1 MQQLCDVGHHSGI
14 GQDGFY
20 APYAAIDVRGLA
32 RVPKGISPEVAA
44 IATDAVATAYHAIY
58 RRGEIKQTET
68 VFLFGL
74 GGLGFNALQLL
85 LDIGARVVV
94 SDIRPEILEEAAA
107 IGVPKSD
114 LVPVGEPVQKF
125 VTDKGLT
132 GKIDAVLDF
141 VGTHQ
146 TFEDAQQI
154 AWNDVEDGFQWLHAN
169 IAEIGGCPEKVV
181 VGGISAGGQLTASLT
196 LSQHLGHFGK
206 ELPLIAGQVLII
218 PCLVNPDCY
227 DGHLKRLKHPAVSSY
242 AENENAPILPR
253 RMIDLFVGLLRIE
266 KPDYYDLRLNPGN
279 ASTGQLKGMPPTTL
293 GIAGLDPLR
302 DEGLLYAKLLTE
314 SGVPTET
321 HIFRGVPHGFRRF
334 GDKLSE
340 SKHWDNVT
348 DYGIKWA
355 LTKPTASGHFVIHEA

>member
-1 MQQLCDVGHHSGI
+1 MMAWRKHRGKPQPVWEEIPVPQAPENGVLCKMLASGDTRFKIGDVVALNAVPGCGSSHCAECSRNMQQLCDVGHHSGI

-32 RVPKGISPEVAA
+32 HVPKGISPEVAA

-154 AWNDVEDGFQWLHAN
+154 VRRGGRLLC
-169 IAEIGGCPEKVV
+169 IGSLDTENTVHMKIGTRKRLTY
-181 VGGISAGGQLTASLT
+181 IFSYGGQISDLEEGL
-196 LSQHLGHFGK
+196 Q
-206 ELPLIAGQVLII
+206 LIANNKIKPRVETA
-218 PCLVNPDCY
+218 
-227 DGHLKRLKHPAVSSY
+227 RLKDF
-242 AENENAPILPR
+242 PR
-253 RMIDLFVGLLRIE
+253 VLGRLEKGEVKARIALLH
-266 KPDYYDLRLNPGN
+266 D
-279 ASTGQLKGMPPTTL
+279 
-293 GIAGLDPLR
+293 
-302 DEGLLYAKLLTE
+302 
-314 SGVPTET
+314 
-321 HIFRGVPHGFRRF
+321 
-334 GDKLSE
+334 
-340 SKHWDNVT
+340 
-348 DYGIKWA
+348 
-355 LTKPTASGHFVIHEA
+355 